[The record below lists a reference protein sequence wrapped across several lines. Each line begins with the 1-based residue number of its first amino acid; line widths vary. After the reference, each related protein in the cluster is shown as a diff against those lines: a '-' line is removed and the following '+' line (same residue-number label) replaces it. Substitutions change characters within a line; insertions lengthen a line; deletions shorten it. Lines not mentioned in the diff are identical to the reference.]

1 MLPYR
6 GRVLVKVKKWH
17 KGGGLVAPF
26 ADAMILCPSH
36 LVNGGWVVQLKDD
49 RVLHVRE
56 AVQTNEEG
64 EQLRIQQGPRG
75 EVVQLH
81 LEEDDRPGQPHRRMT
96 GKQPLGDTP
105 CLKGAPNTGGSIL
118 HRRQFRGRVHQLQS
132 YGRIRRRSSQDL
144 QQQPRPQEF
153 VL

>member
-1 MLPYR
+1 MDMQNLKYINSNQLKRKVRLHLAEKECDVTSWPDAFRYAAMERRYKQREALGVPCLPMLPYR

-26 ADAMILCPSH
+26 ADAVILCPSH

-64 EQLRIQQGPRG
+64 EQLRI
-75 EVVQLH
+75 
-81 LEEDDRPGQPHRRMT
+81 
-96 GKQPLGDTP
+96 
-105 CLKGAPNTGGSIL
+105 
-118 HRRQFRGRVHQLQS
+118 
-132 YGRIRRRSSQDL
+132 
-144 QQQPRPQEF
+144 
-153 VL
+153 